1 MQPVSYAAHEP
12 DSLTALVDIR
22 RREANS
28 KLDLHTKSAHGQYLT
43 PRPVAQFMA
52 SLFKTPAMGEVRLLD
67 AGAGVGALTA
77 AFVEEFCRR
86 KTRFHGIAVTA
97 YEIDSVLTDYLQ
109 DTFTACQQLC
119 LRARVT
125 FATELLAQDFI
136 AAGAQQLC
144 MGKAPAR
151 GFTHAILN
159 PPYKKIHSA
168 STHRLQLRSLGI
180 ETSNL
185 YTGFLALV
193 IKLLAPGGELVTI
206 TPRSFCNGPYF
217 TPFRHLLLET
227 MALRHIHVFESRTQA
242 FKDDAVLQENIIMYA
257 VKNTPQE
264 RVTVSLSHGLD
275 FAHKISRDV
284 DFAQVV
290 SLQDLDR
297 FIHIAAQGDDQHVI
311 ERMRTLPCTLQEL
324 GLAASTGPVVGF
336 RMQAYLR
343 RDPEPG
349 TVPLISPAH
358 CKDHFVVWPQAES
371 RKPNA
376 IVDAEPV
383 QKWLYPSGYYTLVR
397 RFSAKEE
404 RRRVIA
410 AVYDPHEVSGT
421 KIGFENHVNV
431 FHHRRQ
437 GLAPDLA
444 RGLAVYLSSTF
455 FDRCFRQFN
464 GHTQVNVR
472 DLYNMRYPDIATL
485 KVLGS
490 RVSQHRFPS
499 QDEIDTWI
507 DKACW

>member
-1 MQPVSYAAHEP
+1 M
-12 DSLTALVDIR
+12 TARVDIR
-22 RREANS
+22 RLEANS
-28 KLDLHTKSAHGQYLT
+28 KLDPPTKSAYGQYLT

-52 SLFKTPAMGEVRLLD
+52 SLFTTSDVGKVRLLD
-67 AGAGVGALTA
+67 AGAGVGSLTA

-86 KTRFHGIAVTA
+86 QTRLHGLAVTA
-97 YEIDSVLTDYLQ
+97 YEIDPVLTGYLQ
-109 DTFTACQQLC
+109 DTCTDCQQMC
-119 LRARVT
+119 LRAGVA
-125 FATELLAQDFI
+125 FAAELLAQDFI
-136 AAGAQQLC
+136 AAGAQQLF
-144 MGKAPAR
+144 MGKEPAR
-151 GFTHAILN
+151 SFTHAILN

-193 IKLLAPGGELVTI
+193 IKLLEPGGELVTI

-227 MALRHIHVFESRTQA
+227 MALRHIHVFESRMQA

-257 VKNTPQE
+257 VKDAPQGC
-264 RVTVSLSHGLD
+264 VTLSLSHGLD
-275 FAHKISRDV
+275 FAPRTSREV

-290 SLQDLDR
+290 SLQDADR
-297 FIHIAAQGDDQHVI
+297 FIHIAAKGDDQRAI
-311 ERMRTLPCTLQEL
+311 EQMRTLPCTLQEL
-324 GLAASTGPVVGF
+324 GLAASTGPVVDF

-343 RDPEPG
+343 RDPAPG
-349 TVPLISPAH
+349 TVPLIYPAH
-358 CKDHFVVWPQAES
+358 CKDHFVVWPQAGS

-404 RRRVIA
+404 RRRVVA
-410 AVYDPHEVSGT
+410 AVYDPREVPGD

-431 FHHRRQ
+431 LHCRRQ

-444 RGLAVYLSSTF
+444 YGLAVYLSSTF

-464 GHTQVNVR
+464 GHTQVNVK

-490 RVSQHRFPS
+490 RISKHHFPS

-507 DKACW
+507 EKACW